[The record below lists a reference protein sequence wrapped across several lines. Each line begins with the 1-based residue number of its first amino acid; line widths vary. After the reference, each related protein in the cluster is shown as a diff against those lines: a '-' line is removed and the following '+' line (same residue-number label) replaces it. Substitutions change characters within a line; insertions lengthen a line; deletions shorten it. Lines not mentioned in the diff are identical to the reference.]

1 MAGTRPATPQAM
13 FTKIAPRYDLVNSIL
28 TLGGDKRLRRRA
40 VRMLRLQPNARVL
53 DVAAGTGEIGSALAA
68 VYRMPM
74 SYCAVDLNE
83 QMLEVAKRKFLRL
96 RLERP
101 DSEWDLL
108 RGSAESLAFE
118 PSSFDAVVMC
128 FALDDMGDP
137 PAALAE
143 TARVLR
149 DGGHFLLIE
158 LAMPDDGLLRKLLKL
173 RLWTIRKVAGL
184 FRLDP
189 VAHMTTE
196 VEMDRGA
203 EHSIVRCENAGLLLE
218 DQARYL
224 SGMVRAYVFRKA
236 TAFPV

>member
-1 MAGTRPATPQAM
+1 M

-40 VRMLRLQPNARVL
+40 VRMLRLEPGARVL

-68 VYRMPM
+68 VYRMPI

-83 QMLEVAKRKFLRL
+83 QMLEVAERKLVRL
-96 RLERP
+96 RQERP
-101 DSEWDLL
+101 ESEWDLL
-108 RGSAESLAFE
+108 CGSAESLAFE

-128 FALDDMGDP
+128 FALDDMDDP
-137 PAALAE
+137 SAALAE

-149 DGGHFLLIE
+149 NGGHFLLIE
-158 LAMPDDGLLRKLLKL
+158 LAMPDGGLLRQVLKF
-173 RLWTIRKVAGL
+173 RLWIVRNIAGL
-184 FRLDP
+184 FGLDP

-203 EHSIVRCENAGLLLE
+203 EHSIARCESAGLMLE
-218 DQARYL
+218 ARARYL

-236 TAFPV
+236 TAFPA